1 MKSINGV
8 FENEDPMRYDAE
20 KTLLK
25 VGVSL
30 GCVESVNRGG
40 QHDTTPR
47 GCTGCHCGG
56 AEW

>member
-40 QHDTTPR
+40 
-47 GCTGCHCGG
+47 
-56 AEW
+56 